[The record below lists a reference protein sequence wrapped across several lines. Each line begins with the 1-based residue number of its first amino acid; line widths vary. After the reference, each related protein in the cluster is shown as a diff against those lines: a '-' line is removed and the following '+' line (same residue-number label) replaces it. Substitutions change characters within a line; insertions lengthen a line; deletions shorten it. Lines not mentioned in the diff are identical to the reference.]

1 MFESFRQLR
10 YPREFRIPKPL
21 WPSNVLDS
29 ADDYIR
35 LLKSPNGD
43 NKDML
48 RYLVETSNGLWRIE
62 NRLSTIAD
70 PSKEIRSALRFLE
83 STRDALRQAGIE
95 FRGHT
100 GERITGG
107 EALKIVTFEP
117 RADLHH
123 DQVIETIKPT
133 IYYKG
138 KIIQMGEVVVGQ
150 PLRHPESH

>member
-1 MFESFRQLR
+1 MFESLRQLR
-10 YPREFRIPKPL
+10 YPKEFRISQPL

-43 NKDML
+43 SKDLL
-48 RYLVETSNGLWRIE
+48 RFLVETGNGLFRIE
-62 NRLSTIAD
+62 NRLNTIEEPA
-70 PSKEIRSALRFLE
+70 KEIRSALRFLE
-83 STRDALRQAGIE
+83 STRDVLRQAGIE

-107 EALKIVTFEP
+107 EALKIVTFET
-117 RADLHH
+117 RADLPHE
-123 DQVIETIKPT
+123 QVIETIKPT

-138 KIIQMGEVVVGQ
+138 KIIQMGEVVVGKPNHSQ
-150 PLRHPESH
+150 EAR